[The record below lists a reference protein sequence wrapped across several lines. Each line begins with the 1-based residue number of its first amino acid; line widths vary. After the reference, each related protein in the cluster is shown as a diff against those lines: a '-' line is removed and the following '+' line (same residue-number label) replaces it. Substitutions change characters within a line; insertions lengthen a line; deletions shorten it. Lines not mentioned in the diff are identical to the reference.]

1 MLNITSCQGN
11 ANQTT
16 GSAPHPCSCSV
27 VSDSWWP
34 HGLESS
40 RLLCP
45 SNFPGRNS
53 GVGCHSRFQGIFPT
67 QGSNPGLLH
76 CRQILHQLSHVCII
90 LTPVRMLRIK
100 KANRSVLV
108 TMWRREPSC
117 TGGKNVNWHSHYR
130 KQYGG
135 SFKKLE
141 LPYYLAIL
149 FQGIYSEKTKTLIW
163 KDSCTTIHRSII
175 YNSTDM
181 EAT

>member
-1 MLNITSCQGN
+1 MLNTTSQGN

-16 GSAPHPCSCSV
+16 GSAPQPCSCSV

-45 SNFPGRNS
+45 WNFPGRNT
-53 GVGCHSRFQGIFPT
+53 GVGCHSLFQGTFPT
-67 QGSNPGLLH
+67 RGSNPGLLH
-76 CRQILHQLSHVCII
+76 CRQILHQLSHVYII
-90 LTPVRMLRIK
+90 LTPVRMLIIK
-100 KANRSVLV
+100 KANKSVLV
-108 TMWRREPSC
+108 TMWREPSC
-117 TGGKNVNWHSHYR
+117 TGGKNVNWHGHYR
-130 KQYGG
+130 KQHGG

-141 LPYYLAIL
+141 LPYGLAIL

-163 KDSCTTIHRSII
+163 KDSCTPIHCCII
-175 YNSTDM
+175 NNSADM